1 LNRGVTRDKIEF
13 RFFAQIAQE
22 DTGMA
27 ESFSHGEKENSLG
40 IAESRVHPRTE
51 VRALAYI
58 ELSDENAGLILNI
71 SEDGLAVQAVQVVTS
86 DHLPRM
92 RFRLPKTDWTIE
104 VAGRMVWQLR
114 SRKEVGIQFVD
125 LSDAARAH
133 IQEWIV
139 AEPSRLAAPPEAVR
153 RRALQPE
160 KFSRSGQVESKP
172 AVSIPATEPEVPL
185 EPVVFVAPSSILPSP
200 AEPRVPAEEAAL
212 SISPAETSPHSE
224 EFIRP
229 PTTLPDVLPQPVL
242 GSFPLGRMSVPDL
255 RRAEPPPVRAAFSGV
270 IPDRGPNML
279 AWKAPAA
286 PAITRELKKPRR
298 WWTYTAALGIIAALG
313 FAALVMIDPDF
324 VSRPRV
330 ATVSQAPDAT
340 AAPESPS
347 PQQAAPT
354 DGSGNAPGQQTPQR
368 LPGVGN
374 SGKASHGQSGVSQRT
389 YSPLTSQAH
398 PPAIINP
405 LTPVNSLASH
415 RDEASVAG
423 TGAKSTQDQSDRQ
436 ANGSLS
442 TVQPS
447 QTQILPPQTAAPAAS
462 SNLTPAPGS
471 RPAAPRK
478 DQDAYAAS
486 AKRDQDAVAAAN
498 QNKPPVQSSVV
509 LPSAQ
514 GSPVVPSVPLSG
526 VPSGSVG
533 ATSQFHAI
541 RIPPE
546 LRAKGSQ
553 LGGNLQIG
561 QMLSSYSPSY
571 PIDAA
576 RQGVEGIVKLDAIVA
591 ADGTVESVQVLSG
604 PAMLTG
610 VSVSAVKQWRYGQTL
625 LGEKPIGAEQYVTLV
640 FRLAK

>member
-1 LNRGVTRDKIEF
+1 
-13 RFFAQIAQE
+13 
-22 DTGMA
+22 MA
-27 ESFSHGEKENSLG
+27 ESFAYGEKENSLG

-92 RFRLPKTDWTIE
+92 RFRLPKTDRMIE

-133 IQEWIV
+133 IHEWITT
-139 AEPSRLAAPPEAVR
+139 EPSRLAAPLEPPR
-153 RRALQPE
+153 RRSLQPE
-160 KFSRSGQVESKP
+160 KPPRSGPVDAEREVSTP
-172 AVSIPATEPEVPL
+172 AMEPKVPL
-185 EPVVFVAPSSILPSP
+185 EPVVFVPPSSIPPSP
-200 AEPRVPAEEAAL
+200 AEPHLPADEAAL
-212 SISPAETSPHSE
+212 NTSPPETSLRPG

-229 PTTLPDVLPQPVL
+229 PAELPDTLPQTVL

-255 RRAEPPPVRAAFSGV
+255 RRAEPPPMQVALPSAFPKG
-270 IPDRGPNML
+270 NFNQL
-279 AWKAPAA
+279 AWKAPVA
-286 PAITRELKKPRR
+286 PAMTRDLKKPQR
-298 WWTYTAALGIIAALG
+298 WWTYAAALGIIAALG
-313 FAALVMIDPDF
+313 FAGLMIIDPD
-324 VSRPRV
+324 VISRPRV
-330 ATVSQAPDAT
+330 ATVSQAPDAA

-347 PQQAAPT
+347 LQQTAPT
-354 DGSGNAPGQQTPQR
+354 EGSGTAPGQQTPQR

-374 SGKASHGQSGVSQRT
+374 NGKASRGQSSVIQPT
-389 YSPLTSQAH
+389 YPPLTSQAR
-398 PPAIINP
+398 PPVIVNP
-405 LTPVNSLASH
+405 LAPVNSLSSH
-415 RDEASVAG
+415 RDDAPAPG
-423 TGAKSTQDQSDRQ
+423 ARAKSTQDESDRR
-436 ANGSLS
+436 ANGSLPI
-442 TVQPS
+442 VQPS
-447 QTQILPPQTAAPAAS
+447 QTQTLQPQTATPTATVTEQQQTLAPAAS
-462 SNLTPAPGS
+462 SNLTPVSGSQPG
-471 RPAAPRK
+471 APRK

-486 AKRDQDAVAAAN
+486 AKRDQDAIAAAN
-498 QNKPPVQSSVV
+498 QNKAPTQSSVV
-509 LPSAQ
+509 LPSTQ
-514 GSPVVPSVPLSG
+514 GSPVIPSVPLSG

-576 RQGVEGIVKLDAIVA
+576 RQGVEGIVKLDAIVGT
-591 ADGTVESVQVLSG
+591 DGTVESVQVLSG

-610 VSVSAVKQWRYGQTL
+610 VSVAAVKQWRYGQTL
-625 LGEKPIGAEQYVTLV
+625 LGGKPIGAEQYVTLV
-640 FRLAK
+640 FRLGK

>member
-1 LNRGVTRDKIEF
+1 
-13 RFFAQIAQE
+13 
-22 DTGMA
+22 MA
-27 ESFSHGEKENSLG
+27 ESFAYDEKENSLG

-92 RFRLPKTDWTIE
+92 RFRLPKTDRTIE

-133 IQEWIV
+133 IHEWIA
-139 AEPSRLAAPPEAVR
+139 AEPSRLAAPLEPPR
-153 RRALQPE
+153 RRTLQPD
-160 KFSRSGQVESKP
+160 KPSRPEPAESEP
-172 AVSIPATEPEVPL
+172 AVSIPATEATVPL
-185 EPVVFVAPSSILPSP
+185 EPVVFVSPSSVPPSP
-200 AEPRVPAEEAAL
+200 VEPHLPADEATL
-212 SISPAETSPHSE
+212 NVSPGETSPQSE
-224 EFIRP
+224 EFVRP
-229 PTTLPDVLPQPVL
+229 PELPDTLPQPVS

-255 RRAEPPPVRAAFSGV
+255 RPAEPPPLQVV
-270 IPDRGPNML
+270 LPNVLPERGPSML
-279 AWKAPAA
+279 AWKAPMA
-286 PAITRELKKPRR
+286 PAKTSELKKPRR
-298 WWTYTAALGIIAALG
+298 WWTYAAALGIIAALG
-313 FAALVMIDPDF
+313 FAGLVMIDPD
-324 VSRPRV
+324 VISRARV
-330 ATVSQAPDAT
+330 ATVSQPPDAI
-340 AAPESPS
+340 AVPESPS
-347 PQQAAPT
+347 PQQAAPKG
-354 DGSGNAPGQQTPQR
+354 DSGNAPEQQTPQR
-368 LPGVGN
+368 LPGLGN
-374 SGKASHGQSGVSQRT
+374 NGKAASRGQNSASQPT
-389 YSPLTSQAH
+389 YPPSPLTSQAR
-398 PPAIINP
+398 PPALVNP
-405 LTPVNSLASH
+405 LAPANSLASH
-415 RDEASVAG
+415 RDEAPASGA
-423 TGAKSTQDQSDRQ
+423 GAKSTQDQSDRQ
-436 ANGSLS
+436 ANGALP

-447 QTQILPPQTAAPAAS
+447 QTQTLQPQTATPTVNVTEQQQTSASAAS
-462 SNLTPAPGS
+462 SNLTPVSGS
-471 RPAAPRK
+471 QPAAPRK

-486 AKRDQDAVAAAN
+486 AKREQDALAAAN
-498 QNKPPVQSSVV
+498 QNKPPAQSSVV
-509 LPSAQ
+509 VPSTQ

-546 LRAKGSQ
+546 LRTKGAQ

-591 ADGTVESVQVLSG
+591 MDGTVESVQVLSG

-610 VSVSAVKQWRYGQTL
+610 VSVAAVKQWRYGQTL
-625 LGEKPIGAEQYVTLV
+625 LGGKPIGAEQYVTLV
-640 FRLAK
+640 FRIAK

>member
-1 LNRGVTRDKIEF
+1 
-13 RFFAQIAQE
+13 
-22 DTGMA
+22 MA
-27 ESFSHGEKENSLG
+27 ESFAYGEKGNSLG

-92 RFRLPKTDWTIE
+92 RFRLPKTDCTIE

-114 SRKEVGIQFVD
+114 SRKEVGIQFVE
-125 LSDAARAH
+125 LPDAARAH
-133 IQEWIV
+133 IHEWIA
-139 AEPSRLAAPPEAVR
+139 AEPSRLAAPLEPPR
-153 RRALQPE
+153 RRALKPE
-160 KFSRSGQVESKP
+160 EPSRPSPVEP
-172 AVSIPATEPEVPL
+172 ERAVSIPAMEPKAPL
-185 EPVVFVAPSSILPSP
+185 EPVVFDPPSSNLPSP
-200 AEPRVPAEEAAL
+200 AEPHIPTGEAAL
-212 SISPAETSPHSE
+212 SISPAETSPRLG

-229 PTTLPDVLPQPVL
+229 SAELPDALPQPVL

-255 RRAEPPPVRAAFSGV
+255 RRAETPPVPVARPSV
-270 IPDRGPNML
+270 PLDTGPNVL

-286 PAITRELKKPRR
+286 PAITSELKNSRR
-298 WWTYTAALGIIAALG
+298 WWTYAAALGIITALG
-313 FAALVMIDPDF
+313 FVGLMIIDPD
-324 VSRPRV
+324 VISRSRV

-347 PQQAAPT
+347 PQQATPA

-368 LPGVGN
+368 LPGAGD
-374 SGKASHGQSGVSQRT
+374 SGKASHSQSGVSQPT
-389 YSPLTSQAH
+389 YSPPTPLAR
-398 PPAIINP
+398 PPVLINP
-405 LTPVNSLASH
+405 LAPANSLASH
-415 RDEASVAG
+415 RDEAPAPG
-423 TGAKSTQDQSDRQ
+423 AGAKLTQDQSARQ
-436 ANGSLS
+436 ANGSLP

-447 QTQILPPQTAAPAAS
+447 QTQTLQPQTATLPATVTAQQQSPAPAAS
-462 SNLTPAPGS
+462 SNQTPVSGS
-471 RPAAPRK
+471 QPAAPRR

-486 AKRDQDAVAAAN
+486 AKRDQDAAAAAN
-498 QNKPPVQSSVV
+498 QSKPPAQSSVV
-509 LPSAQ
+509 LPSTQ
-514 GSPVVPSVPLSG
+514 GSPVIPSVPLSG

-576 RQGVEGIVKLDAIVA
+576 RQGVEGIVKLDAIVDP
-591 ADGTVESVQVLSG
+591 DGTVESVQVLSG

-610 VSVSAVKQWRYGQTL
+610 VSVAAVKQWRYGQTL
-625 LGEKPIGAEQYVTLV
+625 LGGKPIGAEQYVTLV
-640 FRLAK
+640 FRLSK

>member
-1 LNRGVTRDKIEF
+1 
-13 RFFAQIAQE
+13 
-22 DTGMA
+22 MA
-27 ESFSHGEKENSLG
+27 ESFAYGEKQNSLG

-92 RFRLPKTDWTIE
+92 RFRLPKTDRTIE

-125 LSDAARAH
+125 LSDAARAQIH
-133 IQEWIV
+133 EWI
-139 AEPSRLAAPPEAVR
+139 ATEPARLAAPPEPLR
-153 RRALQPE
+153 RRVLQPE
-160 KFSRSGQVESKP
+160 KSSRSGPVEP
-172 AVSIPATEPEVPL
+172 EREVSIPAMEPKVPL
-185 EPVVFVAPSSILPSP
+185 EPVAFVPLSSIPPSPVELHLPADEVTLKVSP
-200 AEPRVPAEEAAL
+200 AEA
-212 SISPAETSPHSE
+212 SPQSE
-224 EFIRP
+224 EFIP
-229 PTTLPDVLPQPVL
+229 PPATLPDTLPQPVL

-255 RRAEPPPVRAAFSGV
+255 RRAEPPPVRVPLPSAFPEG
-270 IPDRGPNML
+270 NFNQL

-286 PAITRELKKPRR
+286 PAMTRELRKPRR
-298 WWTYTAALGIIAALG
+298 WWTYAAALGIIAALG
-313 FAALVMIDPDF
+313 FAGLVMIDPD
-324 VSRPRV
+324 VISRPRG
-330 ATVSQAPDAT
+330 ATVSQSPDAT

-347 PQQAAPT
+347 PQQAAPAG
-354 DGSGNAPGQQTPQR
+354 GSGNTPGQQTLQR
-368 LPGVGN
+368 LPGVGDN
-374 SGKASHGQSGVSQRT
+374 GNGSRVQSGVNQPT
-389 YSPLTSQAH
+389 YSTSQAR
-398 PPAIINP
+398 PPVIVNP
-405 LTPVNSLASH
+405 LAPVNSLASH
-415 RDEASVAG
+415 RDDAPASN

-436 ANGSLS
+436 ANGSLP

-447 QTQILPPQTAAPAAS
+447 QTQTLQPQTAAPTTTVTAQQQTPAPAAS
-462 SNLTPAPGS
+462 SNLTPVPGS
-471 RPAAPRK
+471 QPAVPRK

-486 AKRDQDAVAAAN
+486 AKRDQDAVAAAY
-498 QNKPPVQSSVV
+498 QSKPPAQSPVV
-509 LPSAQ
+509 LPSTQ
-514 GSPVVPSVPLSG
+514 GSPVIPSVPLSG

-591 ADGTVESVQVLSG
+591 TDGTVESVQVLSG

-610 VSVSAVKQWRYGQTL
+610 VSVAAVKQWRYGQTL
-625 LGEKPIGAEQYVTLV
+625 LGGKPIGAEQYVTLV

>member
-1 LNRGVTRDKIEF
+1 
-13 RFFAQIAQE
+13 
-22 DTGMA
+22 MA
-27 ESFSHGEKENSLG
+27 ESFAYGETEHSLG
-40 IAESRVHPRTE
+40 IAESRVHPRTV

-86 DHLPRM
+86 DHLPRI
-92 RFRLPKTDWTIE
+92 RFRLPKTERTIE

-125 LSDAARAH
+125 LSDTARAH
-133 IQEWIV
+133 IHEWIA
-139 AEPSRLAAPPEAVR
+139 AEPSRLAAPLEPPR
-153 RRALQPE
+153 RRAHQPE
-160 KFSRSGQVESKP
+160 EPSRPSPVEP
-172 AVSIPATEPEVPL
+172 ERAVSIPAMEPKVPL
-185 EPVVFVAPSSILPSP
+185 EPVVVDPPSSNLPNP
-200 AEPRVPAEEAAL
+200 AEPHLPADEAAL
-212 SISPAETSPHSE
+212 SISPAETSPRLG

-229 PTTLPDVLPQPVL
+229 PAELPDALPQPVL

-255 RRAEPPPVRAAFSGV
+255 RRAEPPTVPVARPNGL
-270 IPDRGPNML
+270 PDLGPNML

-286 PAITRELKKPRR
+286 PIMTGELKKPRR
-298 WWTYTAALGIIAALG
+298 WWTYAAALGIIAALG
-313 FAALVMIDPDF
+313 FFAGLVMIDPE
-324 VSRPRV
+324 VISRSRV

-340 AAPESPS
+340 ATPESPS
-347 PQQAAPT
+347 PQQAAPAG
-354 DGSGNAPGQQTPQR
+354 GSGNATGQQMPQR
-368 LPGVGN
+368 VPGAGD
-374 SGKASHGQSGVSQRT
+374 SGKASHSQSGVSQPT
-389 YSPLTSQAH
+389 YSPPSSQAR
-398 PPAIINP
+398 PPVIVNP
-405 LTPVNSLASH
+405 LAPVNSLASH
-415 RDEASVAG
+415 RDEVPAPGA
-423 TGAKSTQDQSDRQ
+423 GAKPTQDQSERQ
-436 ANGSLS
+436 ANGRLP

-447 QTQILPPQTAAPAAS
+447 QTQTPQPQTAMPTATVTAQTPAPAAS
-462 SNLTPAPGS
+462 SNLTSVPGGQ
-471 RPAAPRK
+471 PAAPRK

-486 AKRDQDAVAAAN
+486 AKRDQEAAAAAN
-498 QNKPPVQSSVV
+498 QSKPPAQSSVV
-509 LPSAQ
+509 LPSTQ
-514 GSPVVPSVPLSG
+514 GSPVIPSVPLSG

-591 ADGTVESVQVLSG
+591 PDGTVESVQVLGG
-604 PAMLTG
+604 PAMLTE
-610 VSVSAVKQWRYGQTL
+610 VSVAAVKQWRYGQTL
-625 LGEKPIGAEQYVTLV
+625 LGGKPIGAEQYVTLV